1 MTLLTL
7 SLLEIILGIDNLVF
21 IAILVARVDPE
32 KQGFA
37 RRVGMSLAMLTRIGL
52 LCTMSYLA
60 SLTTPIAD
68 WLAVPNGHDKQTHE
82 MIWHHI
88 SWRDL
93 VLIAGGTFLLYKSTK
108 EIHEKLEED
117 EEEIKAP
124 KGRSLPKIILQ
135 IVLIDI
141 IFSLDSVITAVG
153 IAKELPIM
161 VAAVVLAMIVMISF
175 SGPISDYINRHP
187 SIKMLALSFLI
198 LIGCML
204 ILEGTGREI
213 EKGYVYFAMFFSLG
227 VEWLNMR
234 TRSNKKQRK
243 LKRANNVPIEVA

>member
-1 MTLLTL
+1 M
-7 SLLEIILGIDNLVF
+7 
-21 IAILVARVDPE
+21 
-32 KQGFA
+32 
-37 RRVGMSLAMLTRIGL
+37 
-52 LCTMSYLA
+52 
-60 SLTTPIAD
+60 
-68 WLAVPNGHDKQTHE
+68 
-82 MIWHHI
+82 
-88 SWRDL
+88 
-93 VLIAGGTFLLYKSTK
+93 
-108 EIHEKLEED
+108 
-117 EEEIKAP
+117 
-124 KGRSLPKIILQ
+124 KIIALDA
-135 IVLIDI
+135 V
-141 IFSLDSVITAVG
+141 FSLDSVITAVG